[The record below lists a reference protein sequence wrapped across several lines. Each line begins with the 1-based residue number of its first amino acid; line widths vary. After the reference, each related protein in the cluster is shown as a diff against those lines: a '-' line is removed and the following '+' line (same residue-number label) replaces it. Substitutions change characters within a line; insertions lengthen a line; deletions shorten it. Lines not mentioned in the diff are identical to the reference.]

1 MIELT
6 MAKGSLA
13 DAEALVGAEIAVLDG
28 ADPVNAPMIRHHL
41 EAYEWDFPPAA
52 DDAAA
57 RAAGYRTVC
66 APSAMFM
73 TFGMPAYWTP
83 GGQPI
88 APLALAPFAFGQVP
102 APGSA
107 MLATGT
113 SVEFHDPMYVGD
125 RLRATWRLVGV
136 TPKRLSIGEGVFLD
150 FEITYRKQDGSVVA
164 VERTSAFRYDPAETV
179 TP

>member
-1 MIELT
+1 MIELA
-6 MAKGSLA
+6 MAKGTLE
-13 DAEALVGAEIAVLDG
+13 DAEALLGSEIAVLDG

-52 DDAAA
+52 DEEAA
-57 RAAGYRTVC
+57 RSAGYRTVC

-73 TFGMPAYWTP
+73 TFGMPAYWAP
-83 GGQPI
+83 GCPPI
-88 APLALAPFAFGQVP
+88 APLTVAPLAFGQVP

-113 SVEFHDPMYVGD
+113 SVEFHEPMYVGD
-125 RLRATWRLVGV
+125 RLRATWRLTGV
-136 TPKRLSIGEGVFLD
+136 TPKRLSIGDGVFLD

-164 VERTSAFRYDPAETV
+164 IERTSAFRYEPAGRG